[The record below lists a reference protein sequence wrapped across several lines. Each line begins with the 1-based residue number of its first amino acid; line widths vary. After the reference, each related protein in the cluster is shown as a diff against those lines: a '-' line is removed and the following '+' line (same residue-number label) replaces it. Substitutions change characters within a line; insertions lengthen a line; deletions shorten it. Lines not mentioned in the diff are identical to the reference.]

1 MGYIV
6 RMPKLGLEMEEGTL
20 LDWMVE
26 EGGEV
31 TEGEQI
37 AEVESEKSVGE
48 VEAREDGVL
57 RRMYLQVDETVP
69 PSTPMGIVAAPDAD
83 ISDLEAEAEADLEAD
98 ETEQAAEG
106 AEPATASSDTAGAD
120 ASAGG
125 GTAGGSADVK
135 ASPRAEKRAE
145 ALGVDLT
152 TVEGTGPQ
160 GAVTA
165 DDVEAAAEA
174 DREAADT
181 DTPVER
187 DTEIRRIVLDDAA
200 AHRYERA
207 TAVADEAA
215 ATALFETTEAVRS
228 AFEESVTMTDV
239 LAVVASA
246 ALADHPTV
254 NATYS
259 EGTHHLQKSQ
269 NLALAVDVEGDPTAG
284 VIPAAGEL
292 SVAELVA
299 ARRDLAGG
307 DRESV
312 PTFTLANAGET
323 DSEGLLVNEPA
334 VAALAVDP
342 TGQRSVPVED
352 GVDLR
357 PLVTASLTYDTRAL
371 DAADAREFLATFFDR
386 AEDAPALVLGTYRG
400 GE

>member
-1 MGYIV
+1 
-6 RMPKLGLEMEEGTL
+6 MPKLGLEMEEGTL

-57 RRMYLQVDETVP
+57 RRMYLQVDET
-69 PSTPMGIVAAPDAD
+69 
-83 ISDLEAEAEADLEAD
+83 LEAD

-259 EGTHHLQKSQ
+259 EGTHHLQESQ

>member
-6 RMPKLGLEMEEGTL
+6 RMPKLGLEMEEGTVL
-20 LDWMVE
+20 EWTVD

-37 AEVESEKSVGE
+37 AEIESEKSVGG

-57 RRMYLQVDETVP
+57 RRMYLQVDDTVP

-83 ISDLEAEAEADLEAD
+83 ISDLEAEAEAALEAD
-98 ETEQAAEG
+98 DSELAEETES
-106 AEPATASSDTAGAD
+106 ATAANDTAGAG

-125 GTAGGSADVK
+125 GGAAADSADVK

-145 ALGVDLT
+145 ELGVDLT
-152 TVEGTGPQ
+152 TVDGTGPQ

-165 DDVEAAAEA
+165 DDVEAAAEE
-174 DREAADT
+174 REAADT
-181 DTPVER
+181 GAAAEGDTGV
-187 DTEIRRIVLDDAA
+187 RRVGPDDVA

-207 TAVADEAA
+207 TAVADGAA
-215 ATALFETTEAVRS
+215 ATALFETAEAVRS

-239 LAVVASA
+239 LAVVALV
-246 ALADHPTV
+246 ALPDHPTV

-259 EGTHHLQKSQ
+259 EGTHHLQESR
-269 NLALAVDVEGDPTAG
+269 NLALAVDVEGDRTAG

-292 SVAELVA
+292 SVTELVA
-299 ARRDLAGG
+299 ARQELAGG
-307 DRESV
+307 DREAV
-312 PTFTLANAGET
+312 PTFTLANAAET
-323 DSEGLLVNEPA
+323 DTEGLLVTEPA

-342 TGQRSVPVED
+342 TGQRAVPTDD

-371 DAADAREFLATFFDR
+371 DVADAREFLATFLDR
-386 AEDAPALVLGTYRG
+386 AEDASALVLGSYRG